1 MGSVS
6 LLIGRQGLYSPLK
19 YFITRVLICYWGHV
33 MNYAK
38 IVVFLFVLGFFHT
51 ASAQGVSLNM
61 DTGLSV
67 VTNDIGA
74 LGVGLN
80 VSPGYRI
87 ALGKQSIIV
96 PEMNLGF
103 RFWHASSSSSGYY
116 NAPSAS
122 VSLFMLPIYAGARYV
137 LKVGQHFEPYVAMH
151 MGAAYFRASLA
162 EGRNGNTTDSF
173 SFAITRFGLNVGGG
187 LQYAL
192 RKDLGLGGGIIFDT
206 IFTPMQNISS
216 VSFAVN
222 VNYNFL

>member
-1 MGSVS
+1 
-6 LLIGRQGLYSPLK
+6 
-19 YFITRVLICYWGHV
+19 

-61 DTGLSV
+61 DTRLSV
-67 VTNDIGA
+67 FTNGIGA

-96 PEMNLGF
+96 SEMNLGF
-103 RFWHASSSSSGYY
+103 RFWHSSTSRRDD
-116 NAPSAS
+116 ALSAS
-122 VSLFMLPIYAGARYV
+122 VSLFILPIYEGVRYV
-137 LKVGQHFEPYVAMH
+137 FKVGQHFEPYIAMH
-151 MGAAYFRASLA
+151 MGAAYLRASVA
-162 EGRNGNTTDSF
+162 ESENGNTTDSF
-173 SFAITRFGLNVGGG
+173 TGSITRFGMNVGGG

-192 RKDLGLGGGIIFDT
+192 RKDLGLGGGIIYDT
-206 IFTPMQNISS
+206 IFTPGQNISS